1 MDINMEWVF
10 MCDLIVAMLMWVI
23 LIIYII
29 PMFVLMMIIV
39 FMSVLMSQIFVSM
52 SKDIFYFFVRPKQK
66 TINQADRNYAS
77 KKDSSVWETE
87 NINKLASSKVTY
99 QPT

>member
-10 MCDLIVAMLMWVI
+10 MCDLVVAMLMWVI
-23 LIIYII
+23 RIIYII

-39 FMSVLMSQIFVSM
+39 FMSVLMNQTFVSM
-52 SKDIFYFFVRPKQK
+52 SKDIFFFFVRPEQN
-66 TINQADRNYAS
+66 TINQANRNYAI
-77 KKDSSVWETE
+77 KKDSGLRETE
-87 NINKLASSKVTY
+87 NINKLTSSKVTY